1 MVVLSA
7 SRTASRSVS
16 RSERAA
22 ETLLVAFLA
31 TVVMLFAG
39 FTSAYL
45 IRRTGSDWS
54 RLELPPLAY
63 GNTLVLLAA
72 SVTIELARRTRE
84 RRWMVLTFALGL
96 LFLGGQVAL
105 WRALSGDGAF
115 VTARPQGAFL
125 FLLSLVHGLHLV
137 GGLGALAWL
146 LARRSVPR
154 LAAVYWHFL
163 GLVWLYVLVLL
174 HVQ

>member
-1 MVVLSA
+1 MVVLTATSSEVRSA
-7 SRTASRSVS
+7 RS
-16 RSERAA
+16 A

-39 FTSAYL
+39 FTSALL
-45 IRRTGSDWS
+45 IRRTGADWA

-63 GNTLVLLAA
+63 ANTAVLLLA
-72 SVTIELARRTRE
+72 SVAIEFARRTHE
-84 RRWMVLTFALGL
+84 RRWSFLTFALGL
-96 LFLGGQVAL
+96 VFLGGQVAL
-105 WRALSGDGAF
+105 WSALSGADAF

-125 FLLSLVHGLHLV
+125 FLLSLVHGLHLL

-146 LARRSVPR
+146 LVRGSAPR

-174 HVQ
+174 QVQ

>member
-1 MVVLSA
+1 MAVL
-7 SRTASRSVS
+7 TAPRAERS
-16 RSERAA
+16 A
-22 ETLLVAFLA
+22 ETLLVAFLG

-39 FTSAYL
+39 FTSALL
-45 IRRTGSDWS
+45 IRRTGADWA

-72 SVTIELARRTRE
+72 SVTIELARRTRA
-84 RRWMVLTFALGL
+84 RRWTQLTLALGL

-105 WRALSGDGAF
+105 WSALSHAGAF
-115 VTARPQGAFL
+115 VTASPQGAFL
-125 FLLSLVHGLHLV
+125 FLLSLVHGLHLL

-146 LARRSVPR
+146 LARGSAPR

-174 HVQ
+174 QVQ

>member
-7 SRTASRSVS
+7 RRSD
-16 RSERAA
+16 RSA

-39 FTSAYL
+39 FTSALL
-45 IRRTGSDWS
+45 IRRTGSDWT

-63 GNTLVLLAA
+63 GNTLVLLLA
-72 SVTIELARRTRE
+72 SVAIECARRTGE
-84 RRWMVLTFALGL
+84 RRWTTLTGALGL

-105 WRALSGDGAF
+105 WCALSSTGAF
-115 VTARPQGAFL
+115 VTAHPQGAFL
-125 FLLSLVHGLHLV
+125 FLLSSVHGLHLV
-137 GGLGALAWL
+137 GGLGGLAWL
-146 LARRSVPR
+146 LLRRARPR

-174 HVQ
+174 GVQ